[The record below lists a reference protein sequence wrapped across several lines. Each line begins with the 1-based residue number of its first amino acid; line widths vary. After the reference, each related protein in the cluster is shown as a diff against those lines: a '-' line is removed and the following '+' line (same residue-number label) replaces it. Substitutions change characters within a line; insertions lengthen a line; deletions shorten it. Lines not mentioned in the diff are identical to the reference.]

1 MSESLS
7 ILVRNWMS
15 VEEQI
20 KEHSVRMKEL
30 REEKTMLNDRIIE
43 EMIAKDVDMC
53 KLSSSD
59 SLVLKTQTKY
69 SSVNK
74 ELIEDTLKG
83 IFKSKKKPEDPDKMA
98 SETTEAIFNGREAT
112 DVQVLRKIKTNKK

>member
-1 MSESLS
+1 MSESLT
-7 ILVRNWMS
+7 ILVRNWLG
-15 VEEQI
+15 VEEQM
-20 KEHSVRMKEL
+20 KEYNARLKEL
-30 REEKTMLNDRIIE
+30 REEKTMINDRIIE
-43 EMIAKDVDMC
+43 QMIEQDVDMC
-53 KLSSSD
+53 KLSAGD
-59 SLVLKTQTKY
+59 ALVLKTQTKY

-83 IFKSKKKPEDPDKMA
+83 IFKSKRKPEDPDKMA